1 MTDIRLLGDPAA
13 RPYPVGFS
21 FADDLP
27 LGLFQRASEVARD
40 ANLDLARR

>member
-13 RPYPVGFS
+13 RPYPAGLS

-27 LGLFQRASEVARD
+27 LGFFRRASEVARD
-40 ANLDLARR
+40 ANLGLA